1 MTGDEKAILEY
12 LKNWPDLFISPKEIA
27 RKVGGKQRF
36 EEDRF
41 WPVAILQEMTQK
53 GWLEADYV
61 GHYRVRPVETDK
73 SEKKKRHVS
82 PQILKILKGS
92 GKNFGDLFDVEEGEK
107 PSSPGLRPAQGKRP
121 PPGKS

>member
-41 WPVAILQEMTQK
+41 WPVPILQEMAQK

-82 PQILKILKGS
+82 PHILRLLKGTAKHS
-92 GKNFGDLFDVEEGEK
+92 V
-107 PSSPGLRPAQGKRP
+107 PSLDIEAT
-121 PPGKS
+121 